1 MYWEVI
7 LSGYCNHQE
16 YKGIIVMWEN
26 DFFATPPEFPQGEPR
41 FLEDLKSWKIAVPH
55 WDPDAQPGADDLDMR
70 GGFTVDRASFPDP
83 EGLLTTVYDHLD
95 RFRNSIKFP
104 EGKVS
109 VKAVKCDDLT
119 SECYRM
125 VVNADGV
132 TIEAGNTEGAR
143 RGLYYFEEQFCASK
157 GAFLEKKT
165 VSRNNWLKNRISRCF
180 FGPIK
185 RPPFNIDELMNDIDY
200 YPEPYLDR
208 LAQEGI
214 NGLWLTII
222 FREICKTSFL
232 PENPDAERRR
242 EKLRRSVEK
251 CRKYGIKIWTFA
263 IEPAA
268 WSFNNPK
275 PADLPQGPDCYG
287 PGKLFCPNSENS
299 AKYLYECTNSLFKEV
314 PHLGG
319 LMLISLGERPT
330 SCVSGGTFGGG
341 FNLPC
346 QKECK
351 LSVDQIF
358 AKVLKPMRQGIKD
371 ANPDAE
377 MISWLYQPQP
387 EQAHP
392 WIYELPKQL
401 SEDII
406 LAYNFE
412 SSCTKNQ
419 LGKVRVGGDYWLSCI
434 GPSDRFGRM
443 AEAARGKCAFA
454 AKLQVGCSHE
464 VATIPFVPAPGLL
477 YRKYQE
483 MRRNGVS
490 HVVQCWY
497 FGNYPGTM
505 NRTAAALAYED
516 FSTSEEEFLTRLA
529 APEWGPRAAEMAKV
543 WATLTRAYM
552 QYPLGYEFQYY
563 GPMHDGTVWP
573 LHLKS
578 VLRKMP
584 RTWKPDYEPAGDAVG
599 EFLNNFDLAELTVLT
614 RRFADSWNEG
624 WEQLQKFISE
634 FKGDKAREMD
644 SMLIE
649 ALNCHFSAGADIIE
663 FYFQRNRMLNNM
675 GDIDRTVDLLENI
688 VKRQI
693 PVSDRMAELCEK
705 DPRLGYHSEAEVYKY
720 FPEKLK
726 WRSETLKQLLAN
738 DFPALR
744 AALAQGKK
752 PSEVL
757 EEKPLL
763 KCGTLYKGD
772 TYTWQA
778 DLEERYLKFTL
789 EFDKVEN
796 TIDDQLVIFVGDRL
810 ASQRP
815 WATTVLIA
823 PAASRGIS
831 DHKGTVIGTLEET
844 EKSWKAEVRLP
855 LALLADAHCCRVG
868 MNRHYLT
875 SDNVRHH
882 HHFPEGEYD
891 HDVRLQY
898 GMYSPD
904 MMLTLEF

>member
-1 MYWEVI
+1 
-7 LSGYCNHQE
+7 
-16 YKGIIVMWEN
+16 MWEN
-26 DFFATPPEFPQGEPR
+26 DFIANPPQFPQGEPR
-41 FLEDLKSWKIAVPH
+41 FLDDLKSWKIAVPH
-55 WDPDAQPGADDLDMR
+55 WNADAVPGADDLDMR
-70 GGFTVDRASFPDP
+70 SGFTVDRSGFPDP
-83 EGLLTTVYDHLD
+83 EGLLTSVYDHLD
-95 RFRNSIKFP
+95 RFRKSIDFP
-104 EGKVS
+104 EGKAVI
-109 VKAVKCDDLT
+109 KAVKCDDLS
-119 SECYRM
+119 SESYRM
-125 VVNADGV
+125 TVDGNGV

-143 RGLYYFEEQFCASK
+143 RGLYYFEEQFCGSK
-157 GAFLEKKT
+157 GAFLPKG
-165 VSRNNWLKNRISRCF
+165 SIRRDNWLKNRISRCF

-200 YPEPYLDR
+200 YPEQYLDR

-251 CRKYGIKIWTFA
+251 CRKFGIKLWVFA
-263 IEPAA
+263 IEPAS
-268 WSFNNPK
+268 WSLTNPK
-275 PADLPQGPDCYG
+275 PESLPEGPDTYG
-287 PGKLFCPNSENS
+287 PSKLFCPNSEES
-299 AKYLYECTNSLFKEV
+299 ARYLYESTNSLFKEV

-330 SCVSGGTFGGG
+330 SCVSGASFEGG

-346 QKECK
+346 QKKCK

-387 EQAHP
+387 TQAHP
-392 WIYELPKQL
+392 WVYELPKQL
-401 SEDII
+401 NEDII

-412 SSCTKNQ
+412 SSCTKSQ

-454 AKLQVGCSHE
+454 AKMQVGCSHE

-477 YRKYQE
+477 YRKYAE

-497 FGNYPGTM
+497 FGNYPGIM
-505 NRTAAALAYED
+505 NRAAAALAYED
-516 FSTSEEEFLTRLA
+516 FSTTEEDFLTRLA

-543 WATLTRAYM
+543 WETLTKAYM

-578 VLRKMP
+578 VLRQLP
-584 RTWKPDYEPAGDAVG
+584 RTWKPDYLPAGDAVG
-599 EFLNNFDLAELTVLT
+599 EFLNNFDLAEMTVLS
-614 RRFADSWNEG
+614 RQMSEAWNDG
-624 WEQLQKFISE
+624 WKQLQEFIAE

-644 SMLIE
+644 AMLIE
-649 ALNCHFSAGADIIE
+649 ALNCHFNAGADIIE
-663 FYFQRNRMLNNM
+663 FYFRRNRMLNGM
-675 GDIDRTVDLLENI
+675 GDHNRTLDILEDI

-693 PVSDRMAELCEK
+693 PVSDRMAELCEN

-720 FPEKLK
+720 FPEKLR
-726 WRSETLKQLLAN
+726 WRSETLRQLLAD

-744 AALAQGKK
+744 KALAEGKT

-757 EEKPLL
+757 EEKPAFQ
-763 KCGTLYKGD
+763 CGVLYEADGFK
-772 TYTWQA
+772 WQA
-778 DLEERYLKFTL
+778 DIDRSNLKVTVFA
-789 EFDKVEN
+789 
-796 TIDDQLVIFVGDRL
+796 DQLKEEVLEDQVMILVGDRL
-810 ASQRP
+810 AAYRP
-815 WATTVLIA
+815 WNTIA
-823 PAASRGIS
+823 NFIPREFIS
-831 DHKGTVIGTLEET
+831 DLHRSCAKGSI
-844 EKSWKAEVRLP
+844 EKCDSVWKVEIFLP
-855 LALLADAHCCRVG
+855 LALLFDGDCCRIGVERQWLNTKG
-868 MNRHYLT
+868 ERFF
-875 SDNVRHH
+875 R
-882 HHFPEGEYD
+882 HFPEGEYD
-891 HDVRLQY
+891 HDVRLQFGAY
-898 GMYSPD
+898 TPD
-904 MMLTLEF
+904 MMVTLKF

>member
-1 MYWEVI
+1 
-7 LSGYCNHQE
+7 
-16 YKGIIVMWEN
+16 MWEN
-26 DFFATPPEFPQGEPR
+26 DFFANPPEFPKGEPR

-55 WDPDAQPGADDLDMR
+55 WDMNALPGAGDLDMR
-70 GGFTVDRASFPDP
+70 EGFTVDRTAFPDP
-83 EGLLTTVYDHLD
+83 EGLLASVYDHLD
-95 RFRNSIKFP
+95 RFRNSINFP
-104 EGKVS
+104 EGKVT
-109 VKAVKCDDLT
+109 VKAVKCDDLS

-125 VVNADGV
+125 KVDDDGV

-157 GAFLEKKT
+157 NAFLPKKT
-165 VSRNNWLKNRISRCF
+165 TLRENWLKNRISRCF

-185 RPPFNIDELMNDIDY
+185 RPPFNIDELMNEIDY
-200 YPEPYLDR
+200 YPEQYLDR

-214 NGLWLTII
+214 NGLWLTIT
-222 FREICKTSFL
+222 FREICKSSFL

-242 EKLRRSVEK
+242 EKLRKSVEK
-251 CRKYGIKIWTFA
+251 CRKFGIKIWVFA

-268 WSFNNPK
+268 WNRGNPK
-275 PADLPQGPDCYG
+275 PENLPQGPECYG
-287 PGKLFCPNSENS
+287 PGNLFCPNSEES
-299 AKYLYECTNSLFKEV
+299 ARYLYESTNSLFKEV

-330 SCVSGGTFGGG
+330 SCISGGSFEGG

-346 QKECK
+346 QKDCK

-358 AKVLKPMRQGIKD
+358 AKVLKPMRQGIRD
-371 ANPDAE
+371 ANPESE
-377 MISWLYQPQP
+377 MISWIYQPQP
-387 EQAHP
+387 FQAHP
-392 WIYELPKQL
+392 WVYELPKQL
-401 SEDII
+401 TEDII

-443 AEAARGKCAFA
+443 AEAARGNCSFA
-454 AKLQVGCSHE
+454 AKMQVGCSHE

-505 NRTAAALAYED
+505 NRAAGALAYED
-516 FSTSEEEFLTRLA
+516 FSTSEEDFLTRLA

-543 WATLTRAYM
+543 WATLTKAYM

-578 VLRKMP
+578 VLKKLP
-584 RTWKPDYEPAGDAVG
+584 RTWKPDYPAAGDAVG
-599 EFLNNFDLAELTVLT
+599 EFLNNFDLAEMTVLS
-614 RRFADSWNEG
+614 RRLSENWNEG
-624 WEQLQKFISE
+624 WVLLQKFMEE

-644 SMLIE
+644 AMLIE
-649 ALNCHFSAGADIIE
+649 ALNCHFNAGADIIE
-663 FYFQRNRMLNNM
+663 FYFNRNRMIRGIGNAS
-675 GDIDRTVDLLENI
+675 RTLDTLEKI

-693 PVSDRMAELCEK
+693 PVSDRMAELCEM

-744 AALAQGKK
+744 AVIAEGGDVGEALM
-752 PSEVL
+752 
-757 EEKPLL
+757 EKPTL
-763 KCGTLYKGD
+763 KCGTLYKCG
-772 TYTWQA
+772 TFTWQA
-778 DLEERYLKFTL
+778 ELEERYLKLTFEIDDPEAPVL
-789 EFDKVEN
+789 
-796 TIDDQLVIFVGDRL
+796 DDQLVIFAGDRL
-810 ASQRP
+810 AAQRP
-815 WATTVLIA
+815 WATTIIIDPVRIRA
-823 PAASRGIS
+823 IVDSKGDARGTMV
-831 DHKGTVIGTLEET
+831 KTET
-844 EKSWKAEVRLP
+844 GWKAEVRLT
-855 LALLADAHCCRVG
+855 LAHLADADCCRIG
-868 MNRHYLT
+868 FNRHYQT
-875 SDNVRHH
+875 ADGVRHH
-882 HHFPEGEYD
+882 FHFPEGEYD
-891 HDVRLQY
+891 HDGRLQY
-898 GMYSPD
+898 GMYTPD
-904 MMLTLEF
+904 MMATLELC

>member
-1 MYWEVI
+1 
-7 LSGYCNHQE
+7 
-16 YKGIIVMWEN
+16 MWEN
-26 DFFATPPEFPQGEPR
+26 DFIANPPQFPQGEPR
-41 FLEDLKSWKIAVPH
+41 FLDDLKSWKIAVPH
-55 WDPDAQPGADDLDMR
+55 WDADARPGTDDLDMSA
-70 GGFTVDRASFPDP
+70 GFTVDRSVFPDP
-83 EGLLTTVYDHLD
+83 EGLLTSVYDHLD
-95 RFRNSIKFP
+95 RFRKSIGFP
-104 EGKVS
+104 EGKAV
-109 VKAVKCDDLT
+109 VKAVKCDDLS
-119 SECYRM
+119 SESYRM
-125 VVNADGV
+125 TVDGSGV

-143 RGLYYFEEQFCASK
+143 RGLYYFEEQFCASRGPFMAK
-157 GAFLEKKT
+157 GS
-165 VSRNNWLKNRISRCF
+165 VRRDNWLKNRISRCF

-200 YPEPYLDR
+200 YPEQYLDR

-251 CRKYGIKIWTFA
+251 CRKFGIKLWVFA

-268 WSFNNPK
+268 WSLTNPK
-275 PADLPQGPDCYG
+275 PEVLPAGPDTYG
-287 PGKLFCPNSENS
+287 PSKLFCPNSEES
-299 AKYLYECTNSLFKEV
+299 ARYLYESTNSLFKEV

-330 SCVSGGTFGGG
+330 SCVSGGSFSGG

-346 QKECK
+346 QKNCK

-387 EQAHP
+387 FQAHP

-401 SEDII
+401 SDDII

-412 SSCTKNQ
+412 SSCTKSQ

-454 AKLQVGCSHE
+454 AKMQVGCSHE

-477 YRKYQE
+477 YRKYEE

-497 FGNYPGTM
+497 FGNYPGIM
-505 NRTAAALAYED
+505 NRAAAALAYED
-516 FSTSEEEFLTRLA
+516 FSTSEEDFLTRLA

-543 WATLTRAYM
+543 WGTLTKAYM

-578 VLRKMP
+578 VLRQLP
-584 RTWKPDYEPAGDAVG
+584 RTWKPDYLPAGDAVG
-599 EFLNNFDLAELTVLT
+599 EFLNNFDLAEITVLS
-614 RRFADSWNEG
+614 RKMSEAWNEG
-624 WEQLQKFISE
+624 WKQLQQFIAE

-644 SMLIE
+644 AMLIE
-649 ALNCHFSAGADIIE
+649 ALNCHFNAGADIIE
-663 FYFQRNRMLNNM
+663 FYFRRNRMLNGM
-675 GDIDRTVDLLENI
+675 GDHNRTLEILEDI

-693 PVSDRMAELCEK
+693 TVSDRMAELCES

-726 WRSETLKQLLAN
+726 WRSETLRQLLAN

-744 AALAQGKK
+744 QALAEGKK
-752 PSEVL
+752 PSDVLEEESTFQCGVLYEADGFKWQADVDKSELKITVLVDQLEQEVL
-757 EEKPLL
+757 E
-763 KCGTLYKGD
+763 
-772 TYTWQA
+772 
-778 DLEERYLKFTL
+778 
-789 EFDKVEN
+789 
-796 TIDDQLVIFVGDRL
+796 DQIMIFVGDRL
-810 ASQRP
+810 AAYRP
-815 WATTVLIA
+815 WNTIA
-823 PAASRGIS
+823 CFIPDKYIS
-831 DHKGTVIGTLEET
+831 DIHRSTAAGTI
-844 EKSWKAEVRLP
+844 EKCGSVWKVNVSLP
-855 LALLADAHCCRVG
+855 LALLADADCCRIGVERQWLDTKG
-868 MNRHYLT
+868 ERFF
-875 SDNVRHH
+875 R
-882 HHFPEGEYD
+882 HFPEGEYD
-891 HDVRLQY
+891 HDVRLQFGSY
-898 GMYSPD
+898 TPD
-904 MMLTLEF
+904 MMVKLKF